1 MININRYENF
11 DLDKIELGSIK
22 KNINGTSFIPYKN
35 SNYSGVFFQTP
46 LSEIKH
52 IENNEKKRIYTIFP
66 INDIENFFNFNVEI
80 DKYTKDSIKDISIT
94 LKNENYISPRKISDN
109 IQQPLQFK
117 YKANI
122 LENGKLDC
130 NIYDQNKNLVDRE
143 LQVGDK
149 VYFILRLCGTLYN
162 KDKIVPCWNIEQV
175 KFINEDEYS
184 KEIIFNE
191 CMIIDDETNIEVNEF

>member
-1 MININRYENF
+1 MINSYHNF
-11 DLDKIELGSIK
+11 DPEQIEKCSTK
-22 KNINGTSFIPYKN
+22 KNLNGTSFIPYKN
-35 SNYSGVFFQTP
+35 SNYNGVFFQTP
-46 LSEIKH
+46 LSEITN
-52 IENNEKKRIYTIFP
+52 IETYDKKRFFTILP
-66 INDIENFFNFNVEI
+66 VNDLENFFNFNVEI